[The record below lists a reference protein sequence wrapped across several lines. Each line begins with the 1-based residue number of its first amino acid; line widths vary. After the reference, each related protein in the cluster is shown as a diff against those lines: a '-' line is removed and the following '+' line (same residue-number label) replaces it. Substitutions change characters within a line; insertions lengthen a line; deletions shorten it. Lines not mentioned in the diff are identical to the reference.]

1 MMNKYYS
8 LLLLL
13 FLSLGI
19 TSCAQKVVNVGNFN
33 GAAATLKEYKA
44 LYVLNQSDDKKIRGT
59 IRNINN
65 ALEDPRLKGKL
76 KIELVAFGDGVELY
90 KKSNH
95 YVRCSLAFNQKEYCL
110 FSVRT
115 LYGNARSA
123 KKNYGHSFHMHPVVM
138 GRSSFVNR
146 KAGRWCIHDWVS

>member
-8 LLLLL
+8 LLLLV
-13 FLSLGI
+13 FLSLGM
-19 TSCAQKVVNVGNFN
+19 TSCAQKLVNTGSFN
-33 GAAATLKEYKA
+33 GATATLKEYKA

-90 KKSNH
+90 KKGNH
-95 YVRCSLAFNQKEYCL
+95 YDTLLTRLQSKGVLLVQCENTLRERKISKEELWPFISYAP
-110 FSVRT
+110 S
-115 LYGNARSA
+115 GNGEIIIRQQEGWAVV
-123 KKNYGHSFHMHPVVM
+123 HP
-138 GRSSFVNR
+138 
-146 KAGRWCIHDWVS
+146 